1 MKTIALIF
9 ASVILLCIGNLLQAG
24 SNKEIPK
31 SSLISP
37 AADSSSMLSKIN
49 GKMGLFKTYDDFV
62 NNKPKRMKFVKWTY
76 LYTGG
81 TNLKYFKAV
90 FETPDG
96 KHETISCDEFWGFR
110 SNDGLYRS
118 LPFQNDNV
126 KAVSYRLYAMADGYC
141 FWEVSRLGSI
151 YLSPTYQNSNG
162 INGNP
167 DDKLSEKAQEALK
180 CIKSAYSKKGY
191 SLDWAEA
198 LPKYK
203 LCPNLQYILDQNY
216 EGKVE
221 NTYFKSNDEV
231 VKKYIAIQP

>member
-1 MKTIALIF
+1 MKATSLIF
-9 ASVILLCIGNLLQAG
+9 ASIIFLSIGNILLAG
-24 SNKEIPK
+24 SNKEITT
-31 SSLISP
+31 SSPVSP
-37 AADSSSMLSKIN
+37 SADSSSILSKIN
-49 GKMGLFKTYDDFV
+49 GKIGLFKTYDDFV
-62 NNKPKRMKFVKWTY
+62 NNKPKKMKFVKWTY

-96 KHETISCDEFWGFR
+96 KHETLSCDEFWGFR

-118 LPFQNDNV
+118 LPFYNDNV
-126 KAVSYRLYAMADGYC
+126 KAVSYRLYAIADGYY

-151 YLSPTYQNSNG
+151 HLGPTYQNSNG
-162 INGNP
+162 VNGTP
-167 DDKLSEKAQEALK
+167 EDKLSEKAQTAFK
-180 CIKSAYSKKGY
+180 CIGSAYSKKGY

-203 LCPNLQYILDQNY
+203 LCPNLQFILDQNY

-221 NTYFKSNDEV
+221 NTYFKSNSEV